1 MKTEVLS
8 VMLCG
13 AMVLFAPWQLNV
25 LFYVWLVAAV
35 LRTHFKIKK
44 AEEAAIA
51 KTSAD
56 RDLNVAELNSYRAAH
71 HKAAHEASRNAQQHD
86 KQTQHQQD
94 DKQTQHQQDKY
105 MQHEQHQQ
113 DKRTQHQQHQQDK
126 QMQHQQDKKYKLDR
140 LAQKKSADQVTA
152 DREFVSK
159 NKCCMLFK

>member
-1 MKTEVLS
+1 MKTEILS
-8 VMLCG
+8 GTLCG

-25 LFYVWLVAAV
+25 LFYVWLAAAV

-56 RDLNVAELNSYRAAH
+56 RDQNVAELNSYRAAH
-71 HKAAHEASRNAQQHD
+71 HKAAHVASRNA
-86 KQTQHQQD
+86 QQD
-94 DKQTQHQQDKY
+94 DKQTQHQQDKH

-126 QMQHQQDKKYKLDR
+126 QMQHQQDKQYKLDK
-140 LAQKKSADQVTA
+140 LTQKKSADQVTA
-152 DREFVSK
+152 DRGFVSK
-159 NKCCMLFK
+159 NNMLFK